1 MSAKLATKTTARK
14 NNRVVKLR
22 NPFVK
27 RAKPLSWLLSC
38 LWLMWALPAL
48 AGNLVTSGEYI
59 FKLAGCKSCH
69 TDSEH
74 QGDFMAGGR
83 ALATPFGTFYTP
95 NITSDPEHG
104 LGKWS
109 EAEFIQVLSQGISP
123 NGSHY
128 FPVFPYPSYTRMS
141 REDMQALWAYLR
153 TVPAVA
159 KSNKAHDIPWY
170 LGRIASWSWQYLF
183 FTPGAWTPQPDK
195 SIAWNRGAYIAT
207 ALAHCG
213 ECHTPR
219 NRFGVLEPSMAY
231 AGNENGPEDTKV
243 PNITSDPETGIG
255 KWSHDELV
263 DFFQEGMLP
272 DGDYTGS
279 LMAEVVDN
287 GMKYMTKADAE
298 ALATYIAA
306 LLPISHTIIRKKKN

>member
-1 MSAKLATKTTARK
+1 MFVKLVTKTTAQK
-14 NNRVVKLR
+14 INHVVKLR
-22 NPFVK
+22 TPFAK
-27 RAKPLSWLLSC
+27 RAKSLSWFLLGF
-38 LWLMWALPAL
+38 WLMWALPTL
-48 AGNLVTSGEYI
+48 AGDLANSGEYI
-59 FKLAGCKSCH
+59 FKLAGCKNCH

-74 QGDFMAGGR
+74 QGDFLAGGR

-95 NITSDPEHG
+95 NITSDSEYG

-109 EAEFIQVLSQGISP
+109 EAEFIQALSRGISP

-128 FPVFPYPSYTRMS
+128 FPVFPYPSYTHMS
-141 REDMQALWAYLR
+141 HEDMQALWAYLR
-153 TVPAVA
+153 TVPAIA
-159 KSNKAHDIPWY
+159 QPNKAHDTPWY
-170 LGRIASWSWQYLF
+170 LGRLASWSWQFLF
-183 FTPGAWTPQPDK
+183 FTPNVWTPQPDK
-195 SIAWNRGAYIAT
+195 SVTWNRGAYIAT

-219 NRFGVLEPSMAY
+219 NRFGVLDQSMAY
-231 AGNENGPEDTKV
+231 AGTENGPEGAKV

-255 KWSHDELV
+255 KWGYDELV

-279 LMAEVVDN
+279 LMVEVVDN
-287 GMKYMTKADAE
+287 GLKYMTKTDVE

-306 LLPISHTIIRKKKN
+306 LPPIHHAVRKKKN

>member
-1 MSAKLATKTTARK
+1 MSARAATKIIAQKTSGVIR
-14 NNRVVKLR
+14 LR

-27 RAKPLSWLLSC
+27 RAKLLLPLFSGFWLI
-38 LWLMWALPAL
+38 WALPTL
-48 AGNLVTSGEYI
+48 AGDLVKSGEYV
-59 FKLAGCKSCH
+59 FKLAGCKTCH

-74 QGDFMAGGR
+74 QGGFLAGGR
-83 ALATPFGTFYTP
+83 ALVTPFGTFYTP
-95 NITSDPEHG
+95 NITSDLEYG

-109 EAEFIQVLSQGISP
+109 EAEFIQALSQGISP
-123 NGSHY
+123 SGSHY

-153 TVPAVA
+153 TVPAIA
-159 KSNKAHDIPWY
+159 QPSKAHDTTWY
-170 LGRIASWSWQYLF
+170 LLGRFASWSWQLLF
-183 FTPGAWTPQPDK
+183 FSPGAWTPQPDK
-195 SIAWNRGAYIAT
+195 STAWNRGAYIAT
-207 ALAHCG
+207 ALTHCG

-219 NRFGVLEPSMAY
+219 NSFGVLDKSMAY
-231 AGNENGPEDTKV
+231 AGTENGPEGTKV

-255 KWSHDELV
+255 KWEQDELV

-272 DGDYTGS
+272 DGDYTGG

-287 GMKYMTKADAE
+287 DLKYLTPVDVE

-306 LLPISHTIIRKKKN
+306 LPPIYHVIHKKK